1 MSNKTA
7 NSATSKTYECTVTLT
22 YNDTDDYYNR
32 PRSREEVVIVADED
46 IDVLYRALGLYKA
59 QETVAEQRNMGLDD
73 TYTEVDFSE
82 IREIIVVSTA
92 PVDTIR
98 LLATPAMQALEEKRQ
113 QKLRAI
119 QEEKA
124 RQDAEKAAKK
134 AAGEKAKVAKE
145 KAELARL
152 MRKYSI

>member
-22 YNDTDDYYNR
+22 YNDTDDYNR
-32 PRSREEVVIVADED
+32 PRSREEVVVVADED
-46 IDVLYRALGLYKA
+46 IDALYRALGLYKA
-59 QETVAEQRNMGLDD
+59 QETVAEQRNIWLDD

-152 MRKYSI
+152 MRKYAI